1 MSSLSNPS
9 RIFKIEGMEAVLWLV
24 KCVYVLD
31 SFDVATFTRDRGYI
45 FRSVWD
51 WIPLVYTVPFQDW
64 NGSVPHGITF
74 IIGPDL
80 VPDSR
85 SDPYLIHQL
94 LYELEAYL

>member
-45 FRSVWD
+45 QIRLGLDPTRLHGTLSRLERFGSTWD
-51 WIPLVYTVPFQDW
+51 YLYYWTY
-64 NGSVPHGITF
+64 
-74 IIGPDL
+74 L

-85 SDPYLIHQL
+85 SDPYLILQL
-94 LYELEAYL
+94 LYEHEAYL